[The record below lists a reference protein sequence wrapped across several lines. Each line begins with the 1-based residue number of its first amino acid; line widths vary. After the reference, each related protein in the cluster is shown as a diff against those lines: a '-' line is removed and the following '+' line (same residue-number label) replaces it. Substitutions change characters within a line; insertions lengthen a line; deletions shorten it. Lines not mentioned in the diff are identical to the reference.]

1 MFLHQQRRYKML
13 TKIINDLFEENRKA
27 HHEHRAKVEKRA
39 EELNSGWSKSLY
51 GRESFDKVVAPT
63 WGIDDRP
70 HAPFDGYLWE
80 NELGEV
86 EAYHAGS
93 YLPYVTELDNFDKP
107 EYTGDHGWWK
117 LRLTYDMY
125 KEIKALNKVEIQT
138 PYKVWDLEGGHKAGM
153 CKVRAHKTILE
164 AIQAYSE
171 AWYSNYYAELNKSKG
186 EAPVGKQ
193 TVKGKVVSVKD
204 WMGEYGPV
212 FKMTVR
218 LENGATVYG
227 SLPKAVPADYRGDIE
242 FKATFEH
249 AKDDT
254 THSFFKRPSSV
265 VI

>member
-1 MFLHQQRRYKML
+1 ML

-27 HHEHRAKVEKRA
+27 YRERRANVEKRA
-39 EELNSGWSKSLY
+39 EELNAGWAKSRF
-51 GRESFDKVVAPT
+51 GRESFDKVVTPT
-63 WGIDDRP
+63 WGVDDRP

-80 NELGEV
+80 NEMGEI

-93 YLPYVTELDNFDKP
+93 YLPYITEIERMDKP

-117 LRLTYDMY
+117 IRMTFDMY
-125 KEIKALNKVEIQT
+125 VEIKAISNIEIQA
-138 PYKVWDLEGGHKAGM
+138 PYKIWDLENGTKAGM

-164 AIQAYSE
+164 AIQAFSE

-193 TVKGKVVSVKD
+193 TVKGKVVSVKEWLD
-204 WMGEYGPV
+204 FYGPV

-227 SLPKAVPADYRGDIE
+227 SLPKAVPHDFRGDIE
-242 FKATFEH
+242 FKATFEN
-249 AKDDT
+249 AKDDS